1 MRWAFSRI
9 PRRSSSPKAKKGS
22 KRVKFRSRDS
32 VKTVSRYQQKRT
44 NSNEWAYNS
53 NRDERRV
60 RELKQFKKEINADRD
75 RFGDDFVNEVNALDM
90 ASVNFG
96 IEFQS
101 VKYKLREVE
110 LREFKSKYPELF
122 KK

>member
-1 MRWAFSRI
+1 M
-9 PRRSSSPKAKKGS
+9 
-22 KRVKFRSRDS
+22 
-32 VKTVSRYQQKRT
+32 
-44 NSNEWAYNS
+44 
-53 NRDERRV
+53 
-60 RELKQFKKEINADRD
+60 KQFKKEINSNRK
-75 RFGDDFVNEVNALDM
+75 RFGNDFQVNEVNVLDM

-101 VKYKLREVE
+101 VKYRLREVE